1 MLTNLSEWPTSSVD
15 TIHTSAIPPK
25 KTKPQMTVRAKRS
38 TAKVQELAPSS
49 PFSPQPLDVERL
61 RRRGIAAKK
70 ARETPDK
77 HTYFAGVA
85 EARYVLRKV
94 FRIVEEQAKKF
105 GIDPLAHQA
114 LIQVYGS
121 AEMQLQVNQIA
132 NRLDITPAFASS
144 LVRILVDKGLVERR
158 RDDRDQRVTYVAITE
173 KGREVMDS
181 IDENV
186 KFHVDYFV
194 GQITPQEREG
204 ALSVLMFYVGA
215 KI

>member
-1 MLTNLSEWPTSSVD
+1 
-15 TIHTSAIPPK
+15 
-25 KTKPQMTVRAKRS
+25 MTVQAKRQA
-38 TAKVQELAPSS
+38 TKVPEQAAAPSLA
-49 PFSPQPLDVERL
+49 PQPLDVDRL

-70 ARETPDK
+70 ARETDDK

-105 GIDPLAHQA
+105 GLDPLAHQA
-114 LIQVYGS
+114 LIQIYGS
-121 AEMQLQVNQIA
+121 PEMELQVNQIA

-144 LVRILVDKGLVERR
+144 LVKILADKDLVARR
-158 RDDRDQRVTYVAITE
+158 RDERDQRVTYVSITSQ
-173 KGREVMDS
+173 GRDVMDN

-194 GQITPQEREG
+194 GQISPQEREG
-204 ALSVLMFYVGA
+204 ALSIMMFYVGA

>member
-1 MLTNLSEWPTSSVD
+1 M
-15 TIHTSAIPPK
+15 TI
-25 KTKPQMTVRAKRS
+25 RAKKSASKRAEPAA
-38 TAKVQELAPSS
+38 TPSHAL
-49 PFSPQPLDVERL
+49 QPLDVDRI

-70 ARETPDK
+70 ARDTDDK

-114 LIQVYGS
+114 LIQIYGS
-121 AEMQLQVNQIA
+121 PEMELQVNQIA

-144 LVRILVDKGLVERR
+144 LVKILVDKNLVERR
-158 RDDRDQRVTYVAITE
+158 RDERDQRVTYVSINN
-173 KGREVMDS
+173 KGRDVMDK
-181 IDENV
+181 IDETV
-186 KFHVDYFV
+186 RFHVDYFV

-204 ALSVLMFYVGA
+204 ALSILMFYVGA
-215 KI
+215 KL

>member
-1 MLTNLSEWPTSSVD
+1 MTE
-15 TIHTSAIPPK
+15 
-25 KTKPQMTVRAKRS
+25 KTKRS
-38 TAKVQELAPSS
+38 PTKSQEPVPAS
-49 PFSPQPLDVERL
+49 PVVSHALDFNRL
-61 RRRGIAAKK
+61 RRRGNAAKK
-70 ARETPDK
+70 SRETDDK
-77 HTYFAGVA
+77 HAYFLGVA

-105 GIDPLAHQA
+105 GLDPLAHQA

-121 AEMQLQVNQIA
+121 PEMSLQVNQIA

-158 RDDRDQRVTYVAITE
+158 RDDRDQRVTYVAITGT
-173 KGREVMDS
+173 GREVMDS

-204 ALSVLMFYVGA
+204 ALSILMFYVGA